1 MPRTSRNAP
10 CPCGSGL
17 KYKKCCLPKEDA
29 PVRTRGT
36 PWGPYASA
44 TAPGARVVEHR
55 GRRLI
60 VSGGSGDVDEGV
72 LDHAADYF
80 ERKSRG
86 QGPAQQ
92 MVDFCQPLIDVSDGE
107 LEGLNKAM
115 SLGMVF
121 WNLALCE
128 DQDGREEMLD
138 DLLGKLTTPEE
149 KEDFRRLA
157 RDMVERHRRMFPE
170 MHR

>member
-17 KYKKCCLPKEDA
+17 KYKKCCLPKEEA

-44 TAPGARVVEHR
+44 AAPSARVVESR
-55 GRRLI
+55 EQRL
-60 VSGGSGDVDEGV
+60 VVSGDVDEGV

-92 MVDFCQPLIDVSDGE
+92 MVDFCKPLIDSSGGD
-107 LEGLNKAM
+107 LEGMNKAM

-128 DQDGREEMLD
+128 DQDAREKMLNG
-138 DLLGKLTTPEE
+138 LLEKLTVPEEE
-149 KEDFRRLA
+149 KEEFQRLA
-157 RDMVERHRRMFPE
+157 MDMIERHRRMFPDL
-170 MHR
+170 HR